1 MTERYGPWDRVY
13 DLFRHW
19 QRDGTWARTVTR
31 LQAEAD
37 AKGLIT
43 WDVNADSTVCRAHQH
58 AAGARR
64 KRAADPGRATPG
76 GLKAEPDDHALG
88 RSRGGLTTKIRLA
101 VDASSHVLVA
111 AGQRADA
118 PVFTEV
124 MGRTAWCAGLGP
136 WSRVLRVRRGR
147 PWS

>member
-1 MTERYGPWDRVY
+1 MNAAAADGRHTVADPDRRPWRDVTERYGPWDRVY

-43 WDVNADSTVCRAHQH
+43 WDVNADSTVCRVQQH

-64 KRAADPGRATPG
+64 KRAADPG
-76 GLKAEPDDHALG
+76 G
-88 RSRGGLTTKIRLA
+88 RLP
-101 VDASSHVLVA
+101 A
-111 AGQRADA
+111 A
-118 PVFTEV
+118 
-124 MGRTAWCAGLGP
+124 
-136 WSRVLRVRRGR
+136 
-147 PWS
+147 